1 MNIVQKPVS
10 PNNYREGRQ
19 GQRPD
24 LIVIH
29 VTQGEKGAV
38 AGWFNSPRAQVSA
51 HYLITKLGE
60 VWRFVDEA
68 DTAFHAGDYDINL
81 RSVGLEHEGVG
92 PNYRPNEA
100 QLEASVKL
108 AGQICKRWNLE
119 PNGAT
124 IQPHRA
130 FRATR
135 CPADFPMERYISM
148 VEQEV
153 ESAEQEVGE
162 PQNREVR
169 LFDPRTNEPIG
180 VGTLVAGTDKVYI
193 KSLNI
198 DFTSD
203 TK

>member
-1 MNIVQKPVS
+1 MNIVRKPVS
-10 PNNYREGRQ
+10 PNNYREGRG

-38 AGWFNSPRAQVSA
+38 AKWFSSPRAQVSA
-51 HYLITKLGE
+51 HYLVTKLGE
-60 VWRFVDEA
+60 VWQFVDEA
-68 DTAFHAGDYDINL
+68 DTAFHAGDYDVNL

-92 PNYRPNEA
+92 PNYRPNEV
-100 QLEASVKL
+100 QLEASVRL
-108 AGQICKRWNLE
+108 AVQICKRWNLE

-135 CPADFPMERYISM
+135 CPADFPVERYISM

-153 ESAEQEVGE
+153 GAEQEVGE
-162 PQNREVR
+162 TQNREVR
-169 LFDPRTNEPIG
+169 IFDPRTNEPIG
-180 VGTLVAGTDKVYI
+180 VGTLVAGTDKVYV
-193 KSLNI
+193 KTLHI

>member
-1 MNIVQKPVS
+1 MK
-10 PNNYREGRQ
+10 
-19 GQRPD
+19 
-24 LIVIH
+24 
-29 VTQGEKGAV
+29 
-38 AGWFNSPRAQVSA
+38 
-51 HYLITKLGE
+51 
-60 VWRFVDEA
+60 
-68 DTAFHAGDYDINL
+68 
-81 RSVGLEHEGVG
+81 
-92 PNYRPNEA
+92 
-100 QLEASVKL
+100 ASVEL
-108 AGQICKRWNLE
+108 AAQICKRWNLE

-135 CPADFPMERYISM
+135 CPADFPVERYIDM
-148 VEQEV
+148 VEQV
-153 ESAEQEVGE
+153 GAEQEVGE

-203 TK
+203 AK